1 MRAIH
6 SLVWAGL
13 LAGQALAAT
22 IDQTCA
28 TCGRRA
34 LDSANMI
41 IDPVRVNQVG
51 YRNDDPHKRAY
62 VGSPKSTTFS
72 VTITYT
78 NFLWANDASATYPTE
93 LLNT

>member
-41 IDPVRVNQVG
+41 IDPVRVNQQAADQVG
-51 YRNDDPHKRAY
+51 
-62 VGSPKSTTFS
+62 
-72 VTITYT
+72 
-78 NFLWANDASATYPTE
+78 E
-93 LLNT
+93 